1 MPINFSI
8 IFDNRYSTHVNITLG
23 STNVISD
30 EKIIKVSSEIQF
42 PSIVKITAQG
52 NNAPIVVKTCFLG
65 HIEIQ
70 QHIIDQ
76 IIIPRHL
83 NNGTTIEIDFH
94 TADYL
99 QYLLTFGNKI
109 LV

>member
-1 MPINFSI
+1 MPINFTIVFENINSNRASI
-8 IFDNRYSTHVNITLG
+8 AVG
-23 STNVISD
+23 STNVVSD
-30 EKIIKVSSEIQF
+30 ERIIKLNSEIQF

-52 NNAPIVVKTCFLG
+52 DNIYIKVKTCFLG
-65 HIEIQ
+65 NIEIQ

-83 NNGTTIEIDFH
+83 NNGTTIEVDFH

-99 QYLLTFGNKI
+99 QYLLIFGNKI